1 MSINLDLDNNISFE
15 RPLTRI
21 VKQSI
26 KITNNNATPVA
37 FKVKTTAPK
46 LYCVRPNSD
55 IIPPG
60 KTADVQIMLQAFK
73 EEPAL
78 DVKCRDKFLI
88 LSAVV
93 NDENVDLQEFWSHTE
108 ANAKSSIHERKLRCV
123 YIQPGAAAAAA
134 PVPAA
139 APAPAAAAVPVATA
153 APVAEKK
160 TDTTTREV
168 NTLSKDQ
175 EVAEKLKLMEEE
187 LNKYKKEVETLRE
200 SEPVLVE
207 KVQIK
212 TTGFP
217 ISVFILFALLAVA
230 VAYFLNN
237 GGIN

>member
-1 MSINLDLDNNISFE
+1 MSINLNLENTISFE

-26 KITNNNATPVA
+26 KIQNTNSTPVA

-78 DVKCRDKFLI
+78 DLKCKDKFLI

-93 NDENVDLQEFWSHTE
+93 NDENVHLQEFWAHTE

-123 YIQPGAAAAAA
+123 YIQPGANTATA
-134 PVPAA
+134 PVASA
-139 APAPAAAAVPVATA
+139 PVAT
-153 APVAEKK
+153 ENIKK
-160 TDTTTREV
+160 TDTTREI
-168 NTLSKDQ
+168 TTASKDQ

-200 SEPVLVE
+200 SEPVVVE

-230 VAYFLNN
+230 VAYFLKN
-237 GGIN
+237 GSSDIN